1 VTGLAGVVG
10 VIAFAWLTLFQLLL
24 ALGVPFGAMA
34 WGGARR
40 VLPRPL
46 RWASLASAVFAG
58 LGGLTVVQAS
68 GFGPSLL
75 PAIVLRPLL
84 WAFAALFALSLVGN
98 AASSSR
104 IERLHGVPLAL
115 VLSLCCGALAL
126 S

>member
-1 VTGLAGVVG
+1 
-10 VIAFAWLTLFQLLL
+10 
-24 ALGVPFGAMA
+24 
-34 WGGARR
+34 
-40 VLPRPL
+40 
-46 RWASLASAVFAG
+46 
-58 LGGLTVVQAS
+58 
-68 GFGPSLL
+68 
-75 PAIVLRPLL
+75 LL